1 MLRVC
6 VIGMGHIG
14 HRHCRI
20 YKQEPLV
27 ELVGVCDK
35 RIDRAQS
42 ASETYSV
49 PYFLDAQEMLNT
61 LKPDLVS
68 VCTGGYEYC
77 SDHYEPTMQA
87 LNAGC
92 HVLTEKPIADTIE
105 RAREMVE
112 TAEKNHRCFA
122 LDFNHR
128 FTDAGR
134 QAKKWQE
141 EGRLGDLLFCN
152 MALWIGKP
160 EDYPSPYYHLKALN
174 PHSIDIIRYFMG
186 DIEAVQCFAMKSP
199 GRTIWSTSSM
209 NFKFR
214 NGCVGHLTSSY
225 DIKRGHP
232 MERCEV
238 AGLKGRIVFED
249 MWRRSTLYP
258 AGDNVI
264 LQYNNP
270 VFDGPDRYNVFEDT
284 FKDRIHHFVEQVAR
298 GDSPEMIDGTGRDGL
313 EAQKVIREPEAL
325 SSYGLDAPR
334 RIVTVEGQP
343 ADDESASSVTLLLGD
358 EVDSSC
364 YVMVEGEEDTVYTIS
379 SDLFEKTDC
388 TLLQLG
394 QPEQLPALK
403 EENVEAVEL
412 SQNGQTVSLTKA
424 TRTETIE
431 TGETDEEG
439 NPETEEVTEY
449 TWSLDGTE
457 LPQDSQAVDDLVSAL
472 AQLNF
477 TECLAYKSAQEELE
491 AMGLAGTGTLTLTV
505 TYGDGQTL
513 SLLCG
518 ALTGEDSDIVYAMQE
533 GSDMV
538 HALSASVEET
548 LSGLLQAD
556 WTAVPDSED

>member
-1 MLRVC
+1 
-6 VIGMGHIG
+6 MGHIG

-174 PHSIDIIRYFMG
+174 PHSIDIIRYFML
-186 DIEAVQCFAMKSP
+186 IPEACKLVLEACLIGNGGEIFAFDM
-199 GRTIWSTSSM
+199 
-209 NFKFR
+209 
-214 NGCVGHLTSSY
+214 
-225 DIKRGHP
+225 GHP
-232 MERCEV
+232 VKIAELAQR
-238 AGLKGRIVFED
+238 
-249 MWRRSTLYP
+249 
-258 AGDNVI
+258 
-264 LQYNNP
+264 
-270 VFDGPDRYNVFEDT
+270 
-284 FKDRIHHFVEQVAR
+284 
-298 GDSPEMIDGTGRDGL
+298 MIDL
-313 EAQKVIREPEAL
+313 
-325 SSYGLDAPR
+325 
-334 RIVTVEGQP
+334 
-343 ADDESASSVTLLLGD
+343 
-358 EVDSSC
+358 
-364 YVMVEGEEDTVYTIS
+364 
-379 SDLFEKTDC
+379 
-388 TLLQLG
+388 
-394 QPEQLPALK
+394 
-403 EENVEAVEL
+403 N
-412 SQNGQTVSLTKA
+412 
-424 TRTETIE
+424 
-431 TGETDEEG
+431 G
-439 NPETEEVTEY
+439 NPNIKIKYVGLRSGEKLYEEV
-449 TWSLDGTE
+449 
-457 LPQDSQAVDDLVSAL
+457 
-472 AQLNF
+472 LNV
-477 TECLAYKSAQEELE
+477 A
-491 AMGLAGTGTLTLTV
+491 
-505 TYGDGQTL
+505 
-513 SLLCG
+513 
-518 ALTGEDSDIVYAMQE
+518 
-533 GSDMV
+533 
-538 HALSASVEET
+538 EET
-548 LSGLLQAD
+548 LPTRHPKINIFKVREYDFDEVLKNETELEELSYSYDSMAIVKKMKD
-556 WTAVPDSED
+556 IVPEFISQHSIYEVLDLKNN